1 MNLNSFAD
9 ELIRLRPHGLTK
21 QASILRRRPDRLY
34 ERLAVGGGLA
44 GLGGHT
50 LESAKAGLTANPY
63 DTPQGTYLGALKRGA
78 LGGLLAALGL
88 KTLGKMSRRGHPRVR

>member
-1 MNLNSFAD
+1 MKLDAFTD
-9 ELIRLRPHGLTK
+9 ELLKIRPAGLKK

-44 GLGGHT
+44 GVGGHAID
-50 LESAKAGLTANPY
+50 SAKSSMTANPY
-63 DTPQGTYLGALKRGA
+63 DGPRGNTMGALKKGA

-88 KTLGKMSRRGHPRVR
+88 KTLGKMSKKGRR